1 MSKTAQPLS
10 IEQINRAI
18 VIDFEGFM
26 DRPPSLVGTLI
37 DNYYR
42 CTVFTD
48 VDPALAIAADAT
60 GCVKAHLQAFLIGMI
75 RFAIKEGRH
84 IAAYSERERNVFR
97 DLGLGDLS
105 NSPRFINVRP
115 PAKRWRRHVHPE
127 AAQTAVRTKMVKGR
141 KVKVGNRLV
150 DFMPLLDQ
158 SIPSTHAA
166 GKTTKRLRDVIGQ
179 LNTRGSYAA
188 LTPTAKRKWTN
199 LIKHN
204 QRDCAWA
211 SLLLTASA
219 GF

>member
-1 MSKTAQPLS
+1 MKKVLQPLAM
-10 IEQINRAI
+10 EQIDRAI

-48 VDPALAIAADAT
+48 VDPALTIAADAT
-60 GCVKAHLQAFLIGMI
+60 GCMKARLHTFLVGMI

-84 IAAYSERERNVFR
+84 IAAYTERERNVFR

-105 NSPRFINVRP
+105 NSPRFINIRP
-115 PAKRWRRHVHPE
+115 PAKRWRRRVYPE
-127 AAQTAVRTKMVKGR
+127 AARTAVRTKMVKGR

-158 SIPSTHAA
+158 SIPSTHAV
-166 GKTTKRLRDVIGQ
+166 GKTTSRLRHVISQ
-179 LNTRGSYAA
+179 LSSKGSFAA

-199 LIKHN
+199 LVKHN
-204 QRDCAWA
+204 RRDCEWA

-219 GF
+219 EF

>member
-1 MSKTAQPLS
+1 MKKVSQPLS
-10 IEQINRAI
+10 MDQINRAI

-26 DRPPSLVGTLI
+26 DSPPSLVGTLI

-60 GCVKAHLQAFLIGMI
+60 GCMKAHLHTFLEGLI

-84 IAAYSERERNVFR
+84 IAAYTERERNVFR

-115 PAKRWRRHVHPE
+115 PAKRWRRRVHPD
-127 AAQTAVRTKMVKGR
+127 AARTDVRTKMVKGY
-141 KVKVGNRLV
+141 KVKVGNRLA

-166 GKTTKRLRDVIGQ
+166 GKTTARLRHVIGQ
-179 LNTRGSYAA
+179 LNTRGSYSA

-199 LIKHN
+199 LIRHN

>member
-1 MSKTAQPLS
+1 MKNVSQPLP

-26 DRPPSLVGTLI
+26 DRPPSLVGTFI
-37 DNYYR
+37 DDYYR

-60 GCVKAHLQAFLIGMI
+60 GCTKTRLRPFLSGLL

-84 IAAYSERERNVFR
+84 IAAYSERERNVFL

-105 NSPRFINVRP
+105 NSPRFINIRP
-115 PAKRWRRHVHPE
+115 PAKRWRRRVHPD
-127 AAQTAVRTKMVKGR
+127 AARTTVRIKMVKGY
-141 KVKVGNRLV
+141 KVKVGNRLI

-166 GKTTKRLRDVIGQ
+166 GKTTSRLRHVIKQ